1 MVKLV
6 KGFDVPWTTLTTIPK
21 KKDNAFLTFSK
32 SIRENTIQWAAILN
46 KEHFLPLPGFG
57 IELKSHFRG
66 DLL

>member
-1 MVKLV
+1 MN
-6 KGFDVPWTTLTTIPK
+6 DVDYNSE